1 MRTLRVDVPKARDR
15 LAVLDVIHD
24 AVRRQIIRLLGPG
37 PLNVTALCQATG
49 KRQQAMSHH
58 LTICKLR
65 GLVRVQRRGKSNY
78 YRLAGPGR
86 DALAVIELLEGP
98 GDGDRTDGRGEGH
111 LGG

>member
-86 DALAVIELLEGP
+86 DALAVIELLEGRAMAGRVRRP
-98 GDGDRTDGRGEGH
+98 TGRGT
-111 LGG
+111 